1 MESVERIKGKTFEDF
16 AIEFVKQNGNYTAD
30 ERLDGLMEYIP
41 LVIENFQDCTSE
53 EEFRMLAKKQDQTL
67 ATIQLPHPETGWKLY
82 KPITLNAKDYKAFY
96 YQTLVFCLVQYLLFH
111 RGAQYAIY
119 DDNKQVGTFAITD
132 EQLPHLLGLESR
144 FISSKGCSLLE
155 SIIPDFN
162 SYSVFGKIFSLVQ
175 NYDRILEFEE
185 KSGVDIF
192 NYYKCMQKNKD
203 FLMLGRFFSEE
214 ETLPN
219 GCHKTYLLSKGNNQL
234 CLYKQSNMNSTM
246 QRNICKLILQEGM
259 NQIYFPR
266 SLQSLSEK
274 MLHTKDVLELMK
286 DKPTIIKLDDVEAIA
301 YSDGHRME
309 MIVPAL
315 NQTISKRYWPKILAE
330 PFDETSTD
338 GDIEKYSDYDLV
350 SNLFAMTNQ
359 SQQVLSKYRTPGNIS
374 RNDEYH
380 WMLTTYVTPKE
391 PTMAQSSFS
400 QK

>member
-1 MESVERIKGKTFEDF
+1 
-16 AIEFVKQNGNYTAD
+16 
-30 ERLDGLMEYIP
+30 
-41 LVIENFQDCTSE
+41 
-53 EEFRMLAKKQDQTL
+53 
-67 ATIQLPHPETGWKLY
+67 
-82 KPITLNAKDYKAFY
+82 
-96 YQTLVFCLVQYLLFH
+96 
-111 RGAQYAIY
+111 
-119 DDNKQVGTFAITD
+119 
-132 EQLPHLLGLESR
+132 
-144 FISSKGCSLLE
+144 
-155 SIIPDFN
+155 
-162 SYSVFGKIFSLVQ
+162 
-175 NYDRILEFEE
+175 
-185 KSGVDIF
+185 
-192 NYYKCMQKNKD
+192 
-203 FLMLGRFFSEE
+203 
-214 ETLPN
+214 
-219 GCHKTYLLSKGNNQL
+219 
-234 CLYKQSNMNSTM
+234 MNSTM

-374 RNDEYH
+374 RNDQYH